1 MISYLSQPIKST
13 VEPYHENVGLIAQV
27 AQQKQSKYDGLLST
41 IFQKQNQLLNLDLS
55 YAPDDIVKEKDNLL
69 KEADNQLNKF
79 ASSDLTIPD
88 NISKVENIFTP
99 ITSNQDVMLG
109 LGFTQ
114 NVKENKAIYDEW
126 RKDGKGEYDSANEAY
141 TLAQAS
147 KAKQMTKEQF
157 KSNYNSLDINAI
169 KYRNIDKEFREAAK
183 ELGYNEENSVM
194 GSDETGMYII
204 TKEGKR
210 LSMESVL
217 GVLPNDAGITAQAK
231 VNAWTSM
238 QGVTASQIL
247 NERLKI
253 NQIQYKDAKKF
264 GDDLKDNNKSIEDN
278 IKEIKANSTKGDDLI
293 KNLYQK
299 DYPDVDLTTSEGKKL
314 LITKLEEKKKSN
326 SLLIDNNQLSIKK
339 QEDYIEEL
347 KNTYDLKFDLNGNVI
362 SSKELDDNSLLSLKT
377 QYYLENKKMDYAK
390 AYSKNM
396 QTIKVESNPYGV
408 INANFEKS
416 VALKAIED
424 QYTKENKILD
434 AELDFA
440 KGTKSTNSDSTSNSE
455 TESKLIP
462 SPAETEGEKKTYTY
476 EQLQTEMKQ
485 TTELVGSG
493 DLGIDGKLAQSLIP
507 QYSINGDNEKGKLE
521 FEKRVSQYKTQM
533 EGYSGDDNTK
543 TKVNPDKTYGQV
555 KKDFKTEKGY
565 LDRRALLQ
573 AEIIQKQQFIDD
585 LSGEKQAD
593 PKVTSWMN
601 AYQKAE
607 IERLRKVDPQLAGQY
622 ELDLKKDKYI
632 TKKINVNE
640 KLKKY
645 DLGSLTSKL
654 VPRASSNAT
663 DPARMLV
670 EDAKSQIFSTVKNI
684 DKTKIQVKDFE
695 LKDGVWYVNYID
707 EKFLDTQESVPL
719 SNEFIAQYASDFNVA
734 APIEIY
740 KTMISQKRYHES
752 GDTWSLPNK
761 IIESPEIVID
771 GVAWKMLID
780 NSTPENMVRLGK
792 TGQAPKDYTAPAPI
806 EQVLKFVSG
815 NSSSL
820 SPSSNIFE
828 QIKEKYLS
836 LPK

>member
-1 MISYLSQPIKST
+1 MSISYLSHPIESK
-13 VEPYHENVGLIAQV
+13 VKPYTENVGLIAQV
-27 AQQKQSKYDGLLST
+27 ANQKQSKYDNILST

-55 YAPDDIVKEKDNLL
+55 FAPDDIVKEKDNLL

-79 ASSDLTIPD
+79 ASSDLTVPD

-126 RKDGKGEYDSANEAY
+126 RKDGKGEYESANEAY
-141 TLAQAS
+141 TLTQAS
-147 KAKQMTKEQF
+147 KAKQMTKEDF
-157 KSNYNSLDINAI
+157 KNNYNSLDINAI
-169 KYRNIDKEFREAAK
+169 KYRDIDKEFREAAK
-183 ELGYNEENSVM
+183 VLGYNEENSVM
-194 GSDETGMYII
+194 GSDETGMYIL

-238 QGVTASQIL
+238 QGVTAPQIL
-247 NERLKI
+247 NERLKV
-253 NQIQYKDAKKF
+253 NQTQYKDAQKF
-264 GDDLKDNNKSIEDN
+264 GNDLKDNNKSIDDN
-278 IKEIKANSTKGDDLI
+278 IKQIKANSAKGDEII

-299 DYPDVDLTTSEGKKL
+299 DYPEVDLTTPEGKKL
-314 LITKLEEKKKSN
+314 LIAKLEEKKQSN

-339 QEDYIEEL
+339 QEDYLQEL
-347 KNTYDLKFDLNGNVI
+347 INTFDLKFDTNGNVI

-377 QYYLENKKMDYAK
+377 QYYLESKKMDYAK

-408 INANFEKS
+408 IQANFEKS

-424 QYTKENKILD
+424 QYTKENKFLD

-440 KGTKSTNSDSTSNSE
+440 KGDKSKDSSTSTSE
-455 TESKLIP
+455 TELKLIP
-462 SPAETEGEKKTYTY
+462 SPAETEGEKKTYSY

-493 DLGIDGKLAQSLIP
+493 DLGIDGKLAQGLIP
-507 QYSINGDNEKGKLE
+507 QYSINGDSEKGKQE

-533 EGYSGDDNTK
+533 EGYSGDDNVK
-543 TKVNPDKTYGQV
+543 TKANPDKTYGQV

-593 PKVTSWMN
+593 PKVTSWMD

-607 IERLRKVDPQLAGQY
+607 IERLRKIDPQLAGQY

-632 TKKINVNE
+632 TKKTNVNE

-654 VPRASSNAT
+654 VPRASSNAS

-684 DKTKIQVKDFE
+684 DKNKIQVKDFE
-695 LKDGVWYVNYID
+695 LKDGNWYVNYID

-719 SNEFIAQYASDFNVA
+719 SNEFVAQYASDFNVA

-771 GVAWKMLID
+771 GVTWKMLID

-806 EQVLKFVSG
+806 EQVLRFVSG

-820 SPSSNIFE
+820 SPSSNVFE

-836 LPK
+836 LQK